1 MTFLTIK
8 IAAVSQSDKRRM
20 RARVATLEHR
30 PTPICEEA
38 RVNKIYA
45 ICSPV
50 QAFAL
55 RHFQRRES
63 VETCIGLLFISSLAA
78 LGAALPMI

>member
-1 MTFLTIK
+1 MPAK
-8 IAAVSQSDKRRM
+8 
-20 RARVATLEHR
+20 VAGLECK
-30 PTPICEEA
+30 PIPICEGT

-55 RHFQRRES
+55 RHFHRRES
-63 VETCIGLLFISSLAA
+63 VETCIGLVFVSSLVAV
-78 LGAALPMI
+78 GAALPMI